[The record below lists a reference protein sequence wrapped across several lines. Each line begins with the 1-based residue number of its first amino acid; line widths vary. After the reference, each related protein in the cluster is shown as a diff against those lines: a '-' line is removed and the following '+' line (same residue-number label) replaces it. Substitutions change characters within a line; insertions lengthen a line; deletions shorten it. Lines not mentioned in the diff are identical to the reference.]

1 MSGKSRS
8 YKVLSEESFSGF
20 DAVAPAGSRKSK
32 GCKWWQYVALAIVSI
47 ILVVVILTLITVVV
61 VEIIQ
66 HKNTSTANTLCPSN
80 PPTIKVPCAK
90 GLNVSEEVCTN
101 AGCCWYGDELD
112 QCYMNYEASCSND
125 QAQHFNCLPEN
136 DSWNNVYAKQQC
148 TLRGCCWD
156 SSSTIKCFFP
166 SNYGYRINDD
176 IQETATGMIASIT
189 RKMPQPT
196 IYGND
201 IENLTVE
208 VIYETSNRLHIKV
221 CVSILSANSN
231 LYSYS
236 QYMYDTFAIVHCTTY
251 HHIFIHWPYCILHY
265 LIVLQ
270 IYDDS
275 ITRYQVPL
283 YLTSPVKPP
292 TLNLNTLKY
301 SVNFTRDTFG
311 FEIQRTIP
319 TKRTM

>member
-32 GCKWWQYVALAIVSI
+32 GCKWWQYVAIAIVVF

-66 HKNTSTANTLCPSN
+66 HKNTSTVNTLCPN

-101 AGCCWYGDELD
+101 AGCCWYDDKLD
-112 QCYMNYEASCSND
+112 QCYMNYEALCSND

-156 SSSTIKCFFP
+156 PSSTIKCFFP
-166 SNYGYRINDD
+166 SNYGYRVNDD

-189 RKMPQPT
+189 RKTPQPT

-201 IENLTVE
+201 IESLTVE
-208 VIYETSNRLHIKV
+208 VIYETQNRLHIKV
-221 CVSILSANSN
+221 CV
-231 LYSYS
+231 
-236 QYMYDTFAIVHCTTY
+236 
-251 HHIFIHWPYCILHY
+251 
-265 LIVLQ
+265 
-270 IYDDS
+270 
-275 ITRYQVPL
+275 
-283 YLTSPVKPP
+283 
-292 TLNLNTLKY
+292 
-301 SVNFTRDTFG
+301 
-311 FEIQRTIP
+311 
-319 TKRTM
+319 